1 MVNLLSLSP
10 GRNLETSM
18 VRVSR
23 KKRPSHKF
31 VLKNLSAT
39 PSPNINVEVGV
50 ALKRGTIKN
59 DHLC

>member
-31 VLKNLSAT
+31 VLINLT
-39 PSPNINVEVGV
+39 PPTPNINVEVGV
-50 ALKRGTIKN
+50 ALKRVTIKN